1 MLAIALLP
9 ADAGWAA
16 GEDVDA
22 QGRLEAVQRAL
33 ERSRADAQRLGARAT
48 DLRRTAAE
56 LRGQMV
62 IVARAVQDHE
72 ADIARLAAEIIG
84 LNATTEDRMARLQ
97 AERGRFG
104 QVILA
109 LQRMARYPPEAL
121 LAQPLDPNDMVRGA
135 ILLRAAVPAVEQRAA
150 SLRAEL
156 VSIASLRDTLER
168 RRLER
173 DEAARAMDR
182 ERNRLAA
189 LAERRGGESAET
201 DSARQKAVMRAE
213 FLSREARD
221 LRDLLARLAQ
231 QRTARLAAE
240 EAAKQK
246 MEQQAR
252 DASARAQQE
261 TAVVIVPP
269 PPLPRE
275 PVLSIRQARGTL
287 PFPAVGQITGHYGDR
302 LESSG
307 LTRKGIVIETLPAA
321 QVVAPYDGDVAFAGL
336 FRGYG
341 LLLIIEHDEGYHTLL
356 TGLSRIDAVIGQSV
370 IAGEPVGVMGQ
381 PTLEPPHLYVEL
393 RRAGQPI
400 NPLPWLAARK
410 SKVSG

>member
-1 MLAIALLP
+1 MLGVPVRRLPPNSPRQWFRCAWLGGVLAIALLP

-16 GEDVDA
+16 GEGVDA
-22 QGRLEAVQRAL
+22 QGRLDAVQRAL

-48 DLRRTAAE
+48 DLRRAAAE

-72 ADIARLAAEIIG
+72 ADIARLDAEIIG

-104 QVILA
+104 QVIMA

-173 DEAARAMDR
+173 DEAARAMER

-189 LAERRGGESAET
+189 LAERRGGESAAT

-213 FLSREARD
+213 VLSREARD

-231 QRTARLAAE
+231 QRTARLAAK

-252 DASARAQQE
+252 DEAAQAQQE

-269 PPLPRE
+269 PELPVSPTR
-275 PVLSIRQARGTL
+275 
-287 PFPAVGQITGHYGDR
+287 
-302 LESSG
+302 SG
-307 LTRKGIVIETLPAA
+307 STSGRV
-321 QVVAPYDGDVAFAGL
+321 
-336 FRGYG
+336 
-341 LLLIIEHDEGYHTLL
+341 
-356 TGLSRIDAVIGQSV
+356 SR
-370 IAGEPVGVMGQ
+370 
-381 PTLEPPHLYVEL
+381 
-393 RRAGQPI
+393 
-400 NPLPWLAARK
+400 
-410 SKVSG
+410 